1 MAISNVRWRPKT
13 LENILL
19 TATATGHLTLWDVLH
34 SKFRDNKIHKNKK
47 KEKILHTFD
56 ESENQIY
63 GLDYNL
69 TANRFSTSGMDKKVF
84 F

>member
-34 SKFRDNKIHKNKK
+34 SKLFTNKTHKINKRENTTHFR
-47 KEKILHTFD
+47 
-56 ESENQIY
+56 
-63 GLDYNL
+63 
-69 TANRFSTSGMDKKVF
+69 
-84 F
+84 